1 MKQEKVCSR
10 FSGDCG
16 RSDIDGLYYKKED
29 LLWIVKPT
37 KCDPGLL
44 LARCG
49 AKPVKVTKDQVR
61 QISTKNKERK
71 TQKKQK

>member
-1 MKQEKVCSR
+1 MSQEKVYSK
-10 FSGDCG
+10 FLGDCG

-49 AKPVKVTKDQVR
+49 AKPVKVAKEHVR
-61 QISTKNKERK
+61 QISTKNKELK
-71 TQKKQK
+71 TRKKQK